1 MIQKNKIYSHENQIS
16 RNAFVQFFKWLVLL
30 ITYCFL
36 AYKLYTF
43 EHYDAFLQHFQHPS
57 LSQFFWLLVVFAL
70 LPLNIF
76 LETVKWQKII
86 EKTEQIPFRQ
96 ALNAVLAGFA
106 AGFATPNRIGDMAG
120 RMLFISPANRKI
132 TAIYSLL
139 NSFTQNYSI
148 AIAGLPAAVCY
159 FLIIKNNTFDFQKP
173 FIVAV
178 IAFIVFI
185 TTIYFFLPKI
195 VFLFNK
201 YNRLQSLT
209 SVSDYKVNDL
219 LSITGYSVFR
229 FIVFSIQFFAV
240 LQFFG
245 VELSLFEALVSIPT
259 SYLFVTFTPSLA
271 FSEAAIRSSYAVL
284 IIGAF
289 SDKVAGIAFAGFLL
303 WVINF
308 VLPMLIGSRL
318 IVNTK

>member
-1 MIQKNKIYSHENQIS
+1 MNYPFENHKS
-16 RNAFVQFFKWLVLL
+16 LNSFLQFLKWFVLL
-30 ITYCFL
+30 ATYSFL
-36 AYKLYTF
+36 GYKLYTF
-43 EHYDAFLQHFQHPS
+43 EHYEAFLKHFQHPS
-57 LSQFFWLLVVFAL
+57 PNQYFWLLIVFVL

-76 LETVKWQKII
+76 LETAKWQKIV
-86 EKTEQIPFRQ
+86 EKTEHIPFRR

-106 AGFATPNRIGDMAG
+106 TGFITPNRIGDMAG
-120 RMLFISPANRKI
+120 RMLYISPANRKI
-132 TAIYSLL
+132 SAVYSLL

-148 AIAGLPAAVCY
+148 AVIGLPAAGWY
-159 FLIIKNNTFDFQKP
+159 FLILKNSKSDFQQY
-173 FIVAV
+173 FIL
-178 IAFIVFI
+178 ITIFILI
-185 TTIYFFLPKI
+185 STTIYFFLPKI
-195 VFLFNK
+195 VLLFNNHNK
-201 YNRLQSLT
+201 LKPFKRI
-209 SVSDYKVNDL
+209 SDLETTDL
-219 LSITGYSVFR
+219 MRIIIYSVLR
-229 FIVFSIQFFAV
+229 FMVFSIQFFGV

-289 SDKVAGIAFAGFLL
+289 SDNIVGIAFAGFLL
-303 WVINF
+303 WAINF

>member
-1 MIQKNKIYSHENQIS
+1 MNYPFGNHKSLNI
-16 RNAFVQFFKWLVLL
+16 FLQFLKWLVLL
-30 ITYCFL
+30 VTYSFL

-43 EHYDAFLQHFQHPS
+43 EEYDAFLQHFQHPS
-57 LSQFFWLLVVFAL
+57 CNQYFWLLLVFIL
-70 LPLNIF
+70 LPFNIF
-76 LETVKWQKII
+76 LETAKWRKII
-86 EKTEQIPFRQ
+86 KKTEQIPFRQ
-96 ALNAVLAGFA
+96 ALNAVLAGFVT
-106 AGFATPNRIGDMAG
+106 GFVTPNRIGDMAG
-120 RMLFISPANRKI
+120 RMLYISPENRKI

-148 AIAGLPAAVCY
+148 ALAGLPAAVWY
-159 FLIIKNNTFDFQKP
+159 FLIIKNSAYDYKLY
-173 FIVAV
+173 FILVAV
-178 IAFIVFI
+178 FILVFTI
-185 TTIYFFLPKI
+185 IYFFTPKI
-195 VFLFNK
+195 VLLFNK
-201 YNRLQSLT
+201 YNKLKSLK
-209 SVSDYKVNDL
+209 SISYYKIADL
-219 LSITGYSVFR
+219 LHIIGYSVLR
-229 FIVFSIQFFAV
+229 FFVFSIQFFV
-240 LQFFG
+240 MLQFFG

-289 SDKVAGIAFAGFLL
+289 SDNTAGIVFAGFLL

>member
-1 MIQKNKIYSHENQIS
+1 MIYPFVNQKII
-16 RNAFVQFFKWLVLL
+16 NAFLQFLKWLVLL
-30 ITYCFL
+30 ITYSFL

-43 EHYDAFLQHFQHPS
+43 EHYDALFTYFQHPS
-57 LSQFFWLLVVFAL
+57 SNQYLWLLFVFTL

-76 LETVKWQKII
+76 LESAKWQKII

-96 ALNAVLAGFA
+96 ALKAVLAGFA

-132 TAIYSLL
+132 TAVYSLL

-148 AIAGLPAAVCY
+148 ALVGLPTAAYYFFFIKNIKYDFQQLLIVAAV
-159 FLIIKNNTFDFQKP
+159 FILIF
-173 FIVAV
+173 
-178 IAFIVFI
+178 
-185 TTIYFFLPKI
+185 TTIFFFLPKI

-201 YNRLQSLT
+201 RNRLKFIKSI
-209 SVSDYKVNDL
+209 SDYKTTDM
-219 LSITGYSVFR
+219 LSITGYSVLR
-229 FIVFSIQFFAV
+229 FIVFSIQFFAM

-245 VELSLFEALVSIPT
+245 VELNLFEAIVSIPT

-289 SDKVAGIAFAGFLL
+289 SDNVAGIAFAGFLL